1 MLFCRRVTTW
11 DKFFRDLV
19 DLPNLFVQ
27 QNITGW
33 PSIFDK
39 HFLFLVW
46 RNFLRQ
52 TVFLRQ
58 TILKKYIDWWPQ
70 AMIMRFLCRHFSS
83 KRAFC
88 RIPNILQ
95 RLTAPRMIDRFGRIR
110 CQKKRKDAN
119 YQLLLDFV
127 QRYFVVDELQAGKY
141 SFSSYVCYTLDVLFW
156 WAVYLW
162 FILINST
169 AWLWIE
175 FANIKW
181 KLFIKFKQ
189 KICKEIPS
197 LYSNLK
203 LTIQPV
209 WNVLICPGKIMDCP
223 SQSKIE
229 R

>member
-88 RIPNILQ
+88 RIPSILQ
-95 RLTAPRMIDRFGRIR
+95 RLTAPRIIDQFGHKSY
-110 CQKKRKDAN
+110 QKKRKGVG
-119 YQLLLDFV
+119 YTGYSLLRGVLQKYLV
-127 QRYFVVDELQAGKY
+127 KNELQPVKN
-141 SFSSYVCYTLDVLFW
+141 SFITYICY
-156 WAVYLW
+156 
-162 FILINST
+162 
-169 AWLWIE
+169 
-175 FANIKW
+175 
-181 KLFIKFKQ
+181 
-189 KICKEIPS
+189 
-197 LYSNLK
+197 
-203 LTIQPV
+203 
-209 WNVLICPGKIMDCP
+209 
-223 SQSKIE
+223 
-229 R
+229 

>member
-88 RIPNILQ
+88 RIPSILQ
-95 RLTAPRMIDRFGRIR
+95 RLTAPRIIDQFGHKSY
-110 CQKKRKDAN
+110 QKKRKSVG
-119 YQLLLDFV
+119 YTGYSLLRKNILLKMNCSLSKI
-127 QRYFVVDELQAGKY
+127 RSLHISLTE
-141 SFSSYVCYTLDVLFW
+141 
-156 WAVYLW
+156 W
-162 FILINST
+162 FILNGIVQ
-169 AWLWIE
+169 
-175 FANIKW
+175 KP
-181 KLFIKFKQ
+181 KQ
-189 KICKEIPS
+189 VIFF
-197 LYSNLK
+197 
-203 LTIQPV
+203 
-209 WNVLICPGKIMDCP
+209 M
-223 SQSKIE
+223 
-229 R
+229 